1 MRILVVED
9 ERDLN
14 KLIVKRLTAEK
25 YSVDSCFDGEAVF
38 DYTDMT
44 SYDAIVLDI
53 MLPKLDGLQVLK
65 RLRDKG
71 DTTPVILLTA
81 RGSIED
87 RVKGLNIGAD
97 DYLPKPF
104 AFDELLARIRVMIRQ
119 RSNQFTGNIFEL
131 ADLVVDC
138 DSHRV
143 TRAGKTIELS
153 AKEFAI
159 LKYMI
164 HNANAVL
171 SREQI
176 GEHTWNFDY
185 EGGSNIV
192 DVYIRYL
199 RKKVDDGQQQKLIH
213 TIRGVGYVLR
223 EE

>member
-14 KLIVKRLTAEK
+14 KLIAKRLTAEK

-53 MLPKLDGLQVLK
+53 MLPKLDGLKVLK
-65 RLRDKG
+65 RLRDRG
-71 DTTPVILLTA
+71 DTTPIILLTA
-81 RGSIED
+81 KGSVQD
-87 RVKGLNIGAD
+87 KVTGLNLGAD

-104 AFDELLARIRVMIRQ
+104 AFEELLARINVMIRQ
-119 RSNQFTGNIFEL
+119 RAGNLKSNIFEL
-131 ADLVVDC
+131 SDLVVDR
-138 DSHRV
+138 DTHQVKRS
-143 TRAGKTIELS
+143 GKVIDLS

-159 LKYMI
+159 LEYMI
-164 HNANAVL
+164 HNTGVVL
-171 SREQI
+171 SRERI
-176 GEHTWNFDY
+176 EAHVWNYDY

-199 RKKVDDGQQQKLIH
+199 RKKIDDGYKQKLIH